1 MKTIKLH
8 KLYENVY
15 DKVKAFKKLKHE
27 AIS

>member
-1 MKTIKLH
+1 MKTITLY
-8 KLYENVY
+8 KLYENVH